1 MANKRIDELTAAT
14 PVIGDFVAT
23 TGVGGPAT
31 KATVKQVY
39 DANISTA
46 MVIAYTG
53 TAPPAIPFLV
63 SPSIGVQSASGTVAV
78 PSGVVAE
85 SLAYPT
91 PLVSTAPFVNN
102 LSSSLTFSNLCGVN
116 GNVTVS
122 QFASMTSLSFP
133 VLSFVHGNINISS
146 NAVQTALSLPNLAYI
161 GGSFSTNGSALVS
174 LSLPVLKYAFAQVGL
189 SSSSQLTLISAPTLT
204 VVGSLGFVTCNL
216 LNSVSM
222 PSLTTVCTNIILT
235 TLPALVTWSLP
246 AVTFIGGSFQA
257 GGLTS
262 LTTVS
267 MPVLKTLQTLSLN
280 GPNLMTAFSLPALE
294 STGHFSLYDLGSLT
308 SVSLPAFAFNSGRLV
323 FSYLGSV
330 TALNLPALTA
340 TGVNFLRTVFNNG
353 DIYLTGMGALTTFT
367 LPVIEVIGS
376 SGGISIDVSNG
387 GTAALSTFTLGSTL
401 RLINGNVIM
410 TSCALLV
417 ASVDDI
423 LVRLAALDGT
433 GLTTAYSTKTVT
445 ITGTSATPSA
455 TGLAAKAT
463 LVARGCTVTHN

>member
-78 PSGVVAE
+78 PNGVVAE
-85 SLAYPT
+85 SLAYP
-91 PLVSTAPFVNN
+91 LFFVSTAPFTNN
-102 LSSSLTFSNLCGVN
+102 LSSSLTFSNLCGVK

-133 VLSFVHGNINISS
+133 VLSFVHGNINIAS

-161 GGSFSTNGSALVS
+161 GNVFTVSGSALVS
-174 LSLPVLKYAFAQVGL
+174 LSLPVLKYVFAQVNV
-189 SSSSQLTLISAPTLT
+189 SSSSQLTSISAPTLT
-204 VVGSLGFVTCNL
+204 VVGSLGFTTCNL

-222 PSLTTVCTNIILT
+222 PSLTTVCTNIVLT

-246 AVTFIGGSFQA
+246 AVTFIGGTLQTV
-257 GGLTS
+257 GVTS

-267 MPVLKTLQTLSLN
+267 MPVLKTLQYLN
-280 GPNLMTAFSLPALE
+280 FSGPNLMTAFSLPALE
-294 STGHFSLYDLGSLT
+294 STGQFFLSNLGSLT
-308 SVSLPAFAFNSGRLV
+308 SINLPVHASNEGRLFLSSLPSITTINF
-323 FSYLGSV
+323 
-330 TALNLPALTA
+330 PALVQ
-340 TGVNFLRTVFNNG
+340 TGVDFLRTVFTNG
-353 DIYLTGMGALTTFT
+353 DIYLTSMAALTTFT

-376 SGGISIDVSNG
+376 SASTSIDTSNG

-401 RLINGNVIM
+401 QRVNGNVIM

-417 ASVDDI
+417 ASVDGL